1 MLEGKKM
8 TQCQF
13 PGCKLKATKT
23 WALVDLCEEHYV
35 DVKVET
41 QQYYGQK
48 TGMFRIPYDERTYFH
63 RISHLIPWR
72 MKAIDIVKLGRKQK
86 I

>member
-1 MLEGKKM
+1 MAEVEKLKK
-8 TQCQF
+8 CKY
-13 PGCKLKATKT
+13 PGCGHNATKT
-23 WALVDLCEEHYV
+23 WALVDLCEEHFV

-72 MKAIDIVKLGRKQK
+72 MRAIDIVNLGRKSR